1 MPSPKAWLPYTLGF
15 VALIAPSG
23 AELQAQERPSLEPVP
38 SCLDQSIVDEL
49 GQRVRPRGVQKRD
62 FLKQGEIELVA
73 RGGLLA
79 GDLMS
84 SSWLVGGSLAF
95 FATEDLAFEASFDL
109 TPIELDLDA
118 PLAEFFQDDR
128 FEPGMGYL
136 VQAGLLW
143 SPIHAKA
150 KIGDSIVHADILFA
164 AGAGRL
170 FHDSTQGVGVNAGII
185 FELLLNR
192 WFTLRFD
199 IRDLLMVQEAVAET
213 RLTNNIT
220 ATFGLA
226 LWIPT
231 GL

>member
-1 MPSPKAWLPYTLGF
+1 MRWGGPLRLGF
-15 VALIAPSG
+15 AALVALPAASVW
-23 AELQAQERPSLEPVP
+23 AQDRPADAPVP

-49 GQRVRPRGVQKRD
+49 GQRVRPRGVQKRE
-62 FLKQGEIELVA
+62 FLKQGELQLTA

-84 SSWLVGGSLAF
+84 SSYIAGGSLAL
-95 FATEDLAFEASFDL
+95 FATEDLAFEASFDI

-118 PLAEFFQDDR
+118 PLAEFFDDDR

-150 KIGDSIVHADILFA
+150 KIGDSIVHADILLA

-170 FHDSTQGVGVNAGII
+170 FHDSTQGIGFNAGMIL
-185 FELLLNR
+185 ELFTSN
-192 WFTLRFD
+192 WVTLRFD
-199 IRDLLMVQEAVAET
+199 IRDLVMVQEAVAET
-213 RLTNNIT
+213 RLTNNII
-220 ATFGLA
+220 ATFGVA

>member
-1 MPSPKAWLPYTLGF
+1 MRFGPLIFGLIPL
-15 VALIAPSG
+15 VALPASG
-23 AELQAQERPSLEPVP
+23 VWAQDRPSDAPVP

-49 GQRVRPRGVQKRD
+49 GQRVRPRGVQKRE
-62 FLKQGEIELVA
+62 FLKQGELQLTA

-84 SSWLVGGSLAF
+84 SSYIAGGSLAF
-95 FATEDLAFEASFDL
+95 YATEDLAFEASFDI

-118 PLAEFFQDDR
+118 PLAEFFDDDR
-128 FEPGMGYL
+128 FEPSMGYL
-136 VQAGLLW
+136 ARAGLLW

-150 KIGDSIVHADILFA
+150 KIGDSIIHADILFA

-170 FHDSTQGVGVNAGII
+170 FHDSTQGVGFNAGMIV
-185 FELLLNR
+185 ELFTSQ

-213 RLTNNIT
+213 RLTNNII
-220 ATFGLA
+220 ATFGVA
-226 LWIPT
+226 LWVPT

>member
-1 MPSPKAWLPYTLGF
+1 VWVPPIAVL
-15 VALIAPSG
+15 VALIAPREPA
-23 AELQAQERPSLEPVP
+23 AEERPSDEPVP

-49 GQRVRPRGVQKRD
+49 GERVRPRGVQKRD
-62 FLKQGEIELVA
+62 FLKRGEIELVA

-84 SSWLVGGSLAF
+84 SSWLAGASLAF
-95 FATEDLAFEASFDL
+95 FATEDLAFEASFDIS
-109 TPIELDLDA
+109 PIELDLDT
-118 PLAEFFQDDR
+118 PLAEFFGDDR

-150 KIGDSIVHADILFA
+150 RIGDGIVHADILFA

-170 FHDSTQGVGVNAGII
+170 FHDSTQGVGFNAGMIL
-185 FELLLNR
+185 ELFTSN
-192 WFTLRFD
+192 WVTLRFD
-199 IRDLLMVQEAVAET
+199 IRDLVMVQEAVAET

-220 ATFGLA
+220 ATFGVA